1 MRLPWY
7 RSKPINQ
14 QFHMA
19 QSKCIDNKN
28 DHNSCVC
35 PLLDRVLWGPGDMS
49 YLPLLSRLPR
59 HLLASGEHWWV
70 KSKLA
75 GWTFWIPD
83 PREALIWF
91 IARLVLSLKRITL
104 YLSAGAIKLFA
115 TTFSSHFIGTQIK
128 YTAVWGQRD
137 RMGTSQ
143 APGPGRGG
151 TKLEV
156 RYGLGG
162 REYVGMLPMPTC
174 ILTPVFMHHVCS
186 CLSRWQPVASEP
198 VASEV
203 LGSSF
208 WEGPRL
214 WV

>member
-1 MRLPWY
+1 MTT
-7 RSKPINQ
+7 I
-14 QFHMA
+14 A
-19 QSKCIDNKN
+19 
-28 DHNSCVC
+28 VC

-137 RMGTSQ
+137 RMGTC
-143 APGPGRGG
+143 PRLLGRGG
-151 TKLEV
+151 GAPNL
-156 RYGLGG
+156 RS
-162 REYVGMLPMPTC
+162 GMGWVAESMW
-174 ILTPVFMHHVCS
+174 VCS
-186 CLSRWQPVASEP
+186 QCPPVSWPLSSCIMSAPACP
-198 VASEV
+198 DDN
-203 LGSSF
+203 
-208 WEGPRL
+208 L
-214 WV
+214 WHLSPWHLRC